1 MAAPSS
7 ILTALSNLHSR
18 DTEGDVDM
26 AKELVSQ
33 TRVLQCGQF
42 AVLALMVYDIIIT
55 MDKEAIVPSTY
66 SWKVLTSL
74 RTSPPINTD
83 RLFWG
88 EYLWINLCQHMRRV
102 FYSLFDLDH
111 AFQSHQS
118 GLPLDCLVVICI
130 EYALF
135 LRARALYSLEVKDK
149 KIARY
154 AMILFV
160 IEAAAT
166 FGIVINETIMLEA
179 IAKGIAGFSYCA
191 SGTPSKVEWSFLWI
205 IVLSYQIMMTSLCV
219 YKATRL
225 HRTLGLRGVH
235 LVKVVVRNQ
244 LTYLSIIIIC
254 SIFNLIGEF
263 DLNLP
268 AVGQAFYLT
277 IGSKS
282 VFSLVGSRMLIHLK
296 QAAEETPG
304 EGGSLRLP
312 AHPSTDVFRT
322 ISTRPESVPGQSQD
336 TVQRTSEH
344 GDC

>member
-1 MAAPSS
+1 MM
-7 ILTALSNLHSR
+7 LSKDQGRFTHWGVNLS
-18 DTEGDVDM
+18 
-26 AKELVSQ
+26 
-33 TRVLQCGQF
+33 
-42 AVLALMVYDIIIT
+42 
-55 MDKEAIVPSTY
+55 
-66 SWKVLTSL
+66 
-74 RTSPPINTD
+74 
-83 RLFWG
+83 
-88 EYLWINLCQHMRRV
+88 
-102 FYSLFDLDH
+102 
-111 AFQSHQS
+111 
-118 GLPLDCLVVICI
+118 DCLVVICI

-135 LRARALYSLEVKDK
+135 LRVRALYSLEAKDK

-166 FGIVINETIMLEA
+166 FGIVMHETITLEA
-179 IAKGIAGFSYCA
+179 IDKGIAGFSFCA
-191 SGTPSKVEWSFLWI
+191 SGTPSKVEWSFL
-205 IVLSYQIMMTSLCV
+205 C
-219 YKATRL
+219 
-225 HRTLGLRGVH
+225 
-235 LVKVVVRNQ
+235 VVVSNHDDIALRLQ
-244 LTYLSIIIIC
+244 GHTSAPDIRIAWRSLGQSGSTKPTDLSFHVTDHLIDLMVRTDERVPSIIIC

-268 AVGQAFYLT
+268 AIGQAFYLT

-312 AHPSTDVFRT
+312 AHPSTEVFRT
-322 ISTRPESVPGQSQD
+322 ISIEPESVPGQSQD